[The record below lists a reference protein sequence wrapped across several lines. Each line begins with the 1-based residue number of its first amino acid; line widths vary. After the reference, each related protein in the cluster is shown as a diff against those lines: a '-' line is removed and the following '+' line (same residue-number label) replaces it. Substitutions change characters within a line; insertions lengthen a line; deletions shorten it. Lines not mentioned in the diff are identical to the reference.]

1 MVPTLNATVSD
12 AWPEELWRQLIG
24 PFAHMILAAV
34 NESSLVIAQAYDPGA
49 AGAEGRA
56 EVEQFLRRPI
66 VA

>member
-1 MVPTLNATVSD
+1 
-12 AWPEELWRQLIG
+12 
-24 PFAHMILAAV
+24 MILAAV